1 MFNPMITFTAND
13 AKQQLGH
20 VLDTARTTPVSITK
34 HGRPSFVITSQAEYD
49 ALLKLKFE
57 HLKRE
62 VQVGFDALDR
72 GEISKLSIAE
82 IAAEAL
88 EIHRQNSSSRPVQ

>member
-1 MFNPMITFTAND
+1 MITFTAND

-34 HGRPSFVITSQAEYD
+34 HGRPSFVITTQEDYES
-49 ALLKLKFE
+49 LLKIRFE

-62 VQVGFDALDR
+62 VGKGFEELDQSKFSAR
-72 GEISKLSIAE
+72 TFAQIAGQAMGAQSKL
-82 IAAEAL
+82 
-88 EIHRQNSSSRPVQ
+88 